1 MSFRIRY
8 FLSHLLFSFIVGCL
22 TAATVYWIWYPGVLA
37 KAIGVSHIF
46 LLLLCIDVTVGP
58 ILTLFLAKEGK
69 KGLWFDLV
77 TVVVLQLTALIY
89 GIWHI
94 AEGRPVWQTLNI
106 YRVELV
112 KAIDMDYIKAKAPFA
127 RNPWTYPGWAMVR
140 PAKDEKETSD
150 WIWLE
155 LEKGKSPVQRAEL
168 YQPVEGNWEY
178 FSKEILP
185 LKKLNK
191 YNIKKQV
198 EDILE
203 QHPEADGFLPMIG
216 GDWDMTVLVSK
227 KEQKILDVVDLRP
240 W

>member
-8 FLSHLLFSFIVGCL
+8 FLSHLILSFIVGCL
-22 TAATVYWIWYPGVLA
+22 TAATVYWVWYPGVLA

-46 LLLLCIDVTVGP
+46 LLLLCIDITVGP

-77 TVVVLQLTALIY
+77 TVVIIQFVALIY

-94 AEGRPVWQTLNI
+94 AEGRPAWQTLNI

-112 KAIDMDYIKAKAPFA
+112 KAIDMDYTNAKAPFA
-127 RNPWTYPGWAMVR
+127 HSPWGKPQWVMVR
-140 PAKDEKETSD
+140 PAKDKQETSD

-155 LEKGKSPVQRAEL
+155 LENGKSPAQRAEL
-168 YQPVEGNWEY
+168 YQPLEGHWQE
-178 FSKEILP
+178 FSQEVRPLQDLGKFNPQEAVDAILQ
-185 LKKLNK
+185 K
-191 YNIKKQV
+191 Y
-198 EDILE
+198 
-203 QHPEADGFLPMIG
+203 PEADGFLPMMSE
-216 GDWDMTVLVSK
+216 DWDMTVLLSK
-227 KEQKILDVVDLRP
+227 KEEKILDTVDLRP

>member
-1 MSFRIRY
+1 MPFRIRY
-8 FLSHLLFSFIVGCL
+8 FLSHLTLSFIVGCL
-22 TAATVYWIWYPGVLA
+22 TAATVYWVWYPGVLA

-77 TVVVLQLTALIY
+77 TVVILQFSALIY

-112 KAIDMDYIKAKAPFA
+112 KAIDMDYTNAKAPFA
-127 RNPWTYPGWAMVR
+127 HNPWSFPGWAMVR
-140 PAKDEKETSD
+140 PAKDKKETSD

-168 YQPVEGNWEY
+168 YQPIEGQWEN

-185 LKKLNK
+185 LEKLSKN
-191 YNIKKQV
+191 NIKKQV
-198 EDILE
+198 EEILA
-203 QHPEADGFLPMIG
+203 QYPDADGFLPMIG
-216 GDWDMTVLVSK
+216 GEWDMTVLVSR

>member
-1 MSFRIRY
+1 MTFRIRY
-8 FLSHLLFSFIVGCL
+8 FLSHLTLSFIVGCL

-46 LLLLCIDVTVGP
+46 LLLLFIDVTVGP

-69 KGLWFDLV
+69 KGLWFDLI
-77 TVVVLQLTALIY
+77 TVVTIQFVALIY

-112 KAIDMDYIKAKAPFA
+112 KAIDMDYSNAKAPFA
-127 RNPWTYPGWAMVR
+127 QSPRGKPQWVMVR
-140 PAKDEKETSD
+140 PAKDKQETSD

-155 LEKGKSPVQRAEL
+155 LENGKSPVQRAEL
-168 YQPVEGNWEY
+168 YQPLEGHWQD
-178 FSKEILP
+178 FSHEVRSLQDLGKFNPQETVDAILQ
-185 LKKLNK
+185 K
-191 YNIKKQV
+191 Y
-198 EDILE
+198 
-203 QHPEADGFLPMIG
+203 PEADGFLPMVSD
-216 GDWDMTVLVSK
+216 DWDMTVLLSQ
-227 KEQKILDVVDLRP
+227 KEQKILDAVDLRP